1 MTLTCH
7 LGLPGS
13 SHCPSAKWE
22 LLVGGWENGYRCMH
36 VWPSPFSA
44 HLKLSQRVN
53 WLHPNTKR
61 SFPSPFTRNR
71 LVSWLHSNTHAQ
83 NAAGAARFHQWARLI
98 WHAALSGHPA
108 SMCVFLREGWEGAS
122 VTGPW
127 TCNVH
132 EGVTQAGVLLT
143 TTPFTDECG
152 TIFQDYSHSR
162 GHLFLLVCLGSCH
175 GALT

>member
-1 MTLTCH
+1 MLIGYTPIQNEVSLHRSPETVTF
-7 LGLPGS
+7 PGYTPT
-13 SHCPSAKWE
+13 HTHKM
-22 LLVGGWENGYRCMH
+22 LL
-36 VWPSPFSA
+36 
-44 HLKLSQRVN
+44 
-53 WLHPNTKR
+53 
-61 SFPSPFTRNR
+61 
-71 LVSWLHSNTHAQ
+71 
-83 NAAGAARFHQWARLI
+83 GAARSHQWARLI

-108 SMCVFLREGWEGAS
+108 SMCVFLTEGWEAAS

-143 TTPFTDECG
+143 TTPFMDECG